1 MSELGLRLRHLTF
14 HGPNRPPS
22 TISFGAGLN
31 VVFGASNTGKSFIVD
46 AIDFML
52 GGKGPLRDIPER
64 VGYDRILLAVE
75 TISGDAF
82 TVQRS
87 TEGGDFVMFDGLFST
102 ELPAGPGVVLADV
115 HSERREEN
123 LSSFLLKKIQLTN
136 RRLRKNKRNVTQSL
150 SFRNLARLI
159 IVNEEEIIQQRS
171 PLSDGNY
178 TADTANTSVFKL
190 LLTGTDDSSLVTSKS
205 DSDEERGREG
215 QISLLEQLI
224 NELRDKIKELAGSP
238 KELDDQL
245 SKLERS
251 IAHQTDLLSVTEDE
265 FKKTSARRRELLRRL
280 EEARN
285 RLAEISALLERFN
298 LLDLHYGSDLR
309 RLEAIEEA
317 GSLLTSFGGR
327 CPLCGAQAE
336 HHNLDDD
343 CDGNVDAVATA
354 ARAESG
360 KIQSRLTE
368 LASTIQVLQTEAA
381 GYGRRLPRIESDLEK
396 LSGKI
401 EQTIAPNLRRMRAA
415 YSDLA
420 DKRGEVREALNLFAT
435 LADYEAR
442 RQALALEGGESA
454 DSNSDTDLPSSAT
467 DKFAMTV
474 LEILKRWHF
483 PSVSRV
489 HFELKTRDL
498 VIDGKNRTSFGKG
511 LRAITQAAFTVGLLE
526 YCRAN
531 QTPHPAFVILD
542 SPLLSYREPDGPEDD
557 LGKSDLNDH
566 FYGYLSELTV
576 DRQVIVVE
584 NTDPPKAVQKSPQAI
599 HFTGTHDFGRAGF
612 FQ

>member
-1 MSELGLRLRHLTF
+1 MSEFGLRLRHLTF
-14 HGPNRPPS
+14 HGPTRLPS
-22 TISFGAGLN
+22 TIAFGAGLN

-64 VGYDRILLAVE
+64 VGYDRILLAIE
-75 TISGDAF
+75 TISGEAF

-87 TEGGDFVMFDGLFST
+87 TEGGDFLMFEGLFST
-102 ELPAGPGVVLADV
+102 ELPTTAGVVLADV

-123 LSSFLLKKIQLTN
+123 LSTVLLKKIQLTN

-205 DSDEERGREG
+205 DGDEEQSREA

-224 NELRDKIKELAGSP
+224 DELRDKIKELAGSP
-238 KELDDQL
+238 KELDEQL
-245 SKLERS
+245 AKLERS
-251 IAHQTDLLSVTEDE
+251 IAHQTDLLSVTEDG
-265 FKKTSARRRELLRRL
+265 FKKGSTRRRELLRRL

-285 RLAEISALLERFN
+285 RLAEIGGLVERFS

-317 GSLLTSFGGR
+317 GSLLTSFGGC
-327 CPLCGAQAE
+327 CPLCGAAAE
-336 HHNLDDD
+336 HHKLDDD
-343 CDGNVDAVATA
+343 CGGNVEAVANA
-354 ARAESG
+354 ARAESA
-360 KIQSRLTE
+360 KILSRRTE
-368 LASTIQVLQTEAA
+368 LASTIQVLQREAKSFNS
-381 GYGRRLPRIESDLEK
+381 RLPRIETEMEK
-396 LSGKI
+396 LSKQI
-401 EQTIAPNLRRMRAA
+401 EQVIAPNLRRMRAT
-415 YSDLA
+415 YSNLA
-420 DKRGEVREALNLFAT
+420 DKRGEVREALNLFGM
-435 LADYEAR
+435 LSDYEAR
-442 RQALALEGGESA
+442 RQALAHEAGETT
-454 DSNSDTDLPSSAT
+454 DSNSDTGLPSSAT

-483 PSVSRV
+483 PGVSRV
-489 HFELKTRDL
+489 HFELKNRDL

-557 LGKSDLNDH
+557 LRKSDLNDH
-566 FYGYLSELTV
+566 FYGFLAELMV
-576 DRQVIVVE
+576 DRQVIIIE
-584 NTDPPKAVQKSPQAI
+584 NTDPPKAVQDSPQAI
-599 HFTGTHDFGRAGF
+599 HFTGTPDFGRAGF